1 MTIEQRIKNCI
12 ERHPDWDDSRI
23 ASATRG
29 STRAA
34 IKAVRSGIPVS
45 EGMLAKAK
53 PEEPAPAA
61 GQISIAQIRH
71 RYDIAARIRAELEAL
86 PAGALILERELCQ
99 KTAGK
104 DAARFRRTV
113 ENAEDL
119 KAYRVKLKLDPD
131 QPEGAFYWGKLQ
143 DVREAQRLR
152 DE

>member
-1 MTIEQRIKNCI
+1 MTLEQRIKNAI
-12 ERHPDWDDSRI
+12 AKHPDWDNARM
-23 ASATRG
+23 ASAIRG

-34 IKAVRSGIPVS
+34 IQRVR
-45 EGMLAKAK
+45 EGLPIIEGVRVRPAA
-53 PEEPAPAA
+53 EEPAPAA
-61 GQISIAQIRH
+61 GQVSLAQVRH
-71 RYDIAARIRAELEAL
+71 RYDIASRIRAEIEAL
-86 PAGALILERELCQ
+86 PQGALILERELCA

-119 KAYRVKLKLDPD
+119 KGYRVKLKLDPD
-131 QPEGAFYWGKLQ
+131 QPEGAFYWGKLL